1 MDIEFDLDDF
11 SDITTGHEKPAIN
24 HHLLDQT
31 TKHIT

>member
-1 MDIEFDLDDF
+1 MDVDFDMDEY
-11 SDITTGHEKPAIN
+11 SDISTVCGKPEIN